1 MDKIVKIQENFKMK
15 IENPFWNETFLENL
29 PKWIH
34 IWLVSISSIS
44 SVVFAFTYLTNY
56 ISKDLFIVR
65 ILAMAGIVSTL
76 LLILNRDSFLPFL
89 GESFVPEVFLSLN
102 SRKPKNVEKT
112 VEISTEPKRKII
124 YWAADPGKDVK
135 KTWKKGYN
143 KFENSG
149 VVVADKTGLAKI
161 PVQCPSRYIVHGYK
175 ILPKHLHY
183 RIYNESTQMLG
194 RIQTIVLTNQ
204 CK

>member
-112 VEISTEPKRKII
+112 VEISTEPNRKII

-183 RIYNESTQMLG
+183 RIYNDSTQMLG
-194 RIQTIVLTNQ
+194 RIQTIILTNQ

>member
-1 MDKIVKIQENFKMK
+1 MEKIGNIQENFRMK
-15 IENPFWNETFLENL
+15 IENPFWDETFMENL

-34 IWLVSISSIS
+34 IWLVSISFIS
-44 SVVFAFTYLTNY
+44 SVVFSFTYLTDY
-56 ISKDLFIVR
+56 ISKDLFVVR
-65 ILAMAGIVSTL
+65 ILAMAGIASTL
-76 LLILNRDSFLPFL
+76 LLLLNRDSFLPFL
-89 GESFVPEVFLSLN
+89 GDTFIPQVFLDTK
-102 SRKPKNVEKT
+102 SRTPKNVERT
-112 VEISTEPKRKII
+112 VEVKTEPNRKVI

-149 VVVADKTGLAKI
+149 VVVADKNGVAKI

-175 ILPKHLHY
+175 ILPKHVHY
-183 RIYNESTQMLG
+183 RIYNENTQILS
-194 RIQTIVLTNQ
+194 RIQTIVLDNL